1 MRRVVIVGYPDVELL
16 DVACVTDTFDAANRL
31 GANPLYSIEFTTLG
45 ARSVV
50 TGSGLVL
57 AGQHTLERVKGPLD
71 TLVVVGGLGHEKA
84 AEDPVLVAHVRRLAR
99 ESRRVSSVCSGTSV
113 LAAAG
118 LLDGRR
124 CTTHWVVAQRLA
136 ERYPRLKVD
145 PKPLYI
151 KDDHVYTAA
160 GVTSGLDLSLA
171 FVEEDHGAD
180 LARAVARV
188 LVTYLQR
195 PGNQAQVSM
204 YVQAPAP
211 ENSVVRKLVS
221 HIESNLDDDLGAAA
235 LAGRAGVSER
245 HLTRLFL
252 DHIGRPPAKY
262 VRETRTEAAAR
273 LLTSTALPLAAIA
286 RRCGFGSAE
295 TLRQAFV
302 SQYGI
307 PPSRYR
313 NLT

>member
-1 MRRVVIVGYPDVELL
+1 MIVGYPDVELL

-31 GANPLYSIEFTTLG
+31 GANPSYSIEFTTLS
-45 ARSVV
+45 AQSVI

-57 AGQHTLERVKGPLD
+57 AGQHALERVKGPLD
-71 TLVVVGGLGHEKA
+71 TLVVVGGLGYEKA

-136 ERYPRLKVD
+136 DRYPRLKVD

-151 KDDHVYTAA
+151 KDDNVYTAA

-204 YVQAPAP
+204 YVQAPTP

-235 LAGRAGVSER
+235 LADRAGVSER

-262 VRETRTEAAAR
+262 VRDTRTEAAAR

-302 SQYGI
+302 GQYGI

-313 NLT
+313 YLT

>member
-1 MRRVVIVGYPDVELL
+1 MVVGYPDVELL

-31 GANPLYSIEFTTLG
+31 GANPPYTIEFTTLG
-45 ARSVV
+45 AQSTV

-57 AGQHTLERVKGPLD
+57 AGQHALEHAKGPLD

-84 AEDPVLVAHVRRLAR
+84 AADPVLVAHVRRLAR

-113 LAAAG
+113 LASAG

-124 CTTHWVVAQRLA
+124 CTTHWVVAHSLA
-136 ERYPRLKVD
+136 ERYPRIEVD

-151 KDDHVYTAA
+151 KDDNVYTAA

-171 FVEEDHGAD
+171 FVEEDHGAE

-204 YVQAPAP
+204 YVQAHTP
-211 ENSVVRKLVS
+211 ENLVVRKLVT
-221 HIESNLDDDLGAAA
+221 HIEANLDEDLGLVA

-252 DHIGRPPAKY
+252 DHIGRPPARY

-273 LLTSTALPLAAIA
+273 LLTSTGLPLAAIA

-302 SQYGI
+302 GQYGI